1 MDQKREDILLRA
13 SDVFMRYGIKSVTM
27 DDLSRELGISKKT
40 VYKYFEDKNALVFA
54 ILSQKLEFDRAICS
68 NCMDAENAIEA
79 LLCIGNFVVEH
90 LKHVNPSVFYDLKKY
105 HPDAWKLME
114 DHKSGFINENIREN
128 IQRGIRENIYR
139 KNVNPEIIARIYVA
153 SMDFIMNGDSFLWP
167 EFKLDEVIL
176 EVQRFHLRGLANM
189 NGINYLNEKYN
200 IQINE

>member
-1 MDQKREDILLRA
+1 
-13 SDVFMRYGIKSVTM
+13 M